1 MDTRVP
7 LAVAYDADVA
17 QGSAQNHMYKV
28 LLPYICKE
36 HHFSLQVI
44 RGTCKLD
51 QRSLQAEMHFCH
63 HHKSMPLCKDEH
75 G

>member
-17 QGSAQNHMYKV
+17 QGSAQNHMYKI
-28 LLPYICKE
+28 LLHYICKE

-44 RGTCKLD
+44 RGTCKLASGSK
-51 QRSLQAEMHFCH
+51 RL
-63 HHKSMPLCKDEH
+63 L
-75 G
+75 